1 MRAIAT
7 ILNYNNPHQQ
17 PFTYWLPNGKYLGV
31 KKPSFSLGGKET
43 GFLVVVVGWVK
54 RSDTQQIQVYK
65 LGDRSP
71 FLKFVV
77 RRLGKAK
84 RHPTNSGIQI
94 GDRSPF
100 LKFVGWVKRSDTQQI
115 QVYK

>member
-1 MRAIAT
+1 M
-7 ILNYNNPHQQ
+7 
-17 PFTYWLPNGKYLGV
+17 
-31 KKPSFSLGGKET
+31 
-43 GFLVVVVGWVK
+43 
-54 RSDTQQIQVYK
+54 
-65 LGDRSP
+65 
-71 FLKFVV
+71 
-77 RRLGKAK
+77 GKAK

>member
-1 MRAIAT
+1 IS
-7 ILNYNNPHQQ
+7 Q
-17 PFTYWLPNGKYLGV
+17 
-31 KKPSFSLGGKET
+31 
-43 GFLVVVVGWVK
+43 
-54 RSDTQQIQVYK
+54 
-65 LGDRSP
+65 
-71 FLKFVV
+71 V

-115 QVYK
+115 QVYKLGDRSPFLKFVGWVKRSDTQQIQVYK

>member
-1 MRAIAT
+1 M
-7 ILNYNNPHQQ
+7 
-17 PFTYWLPNGKYLGV
+17 GKA
-31 KKPSFSLGGKET
+31 
-43 GFLVVVVGWVK
+43 K
-54 RSDTQQIQVYK
+54 RHPTNSGIQI
-65 LGDRSP
+65 GDRSP